1 MKKRKLLSMFLAV
14 TLALTPVTVH
24 SETSDTF
31 FPIKYISDTGNYTAT
46 KLSHPND
53 DVMQPDGIIEY
64 ENGTND
70 RGENYSWSAVGYGD
84 YMYVGVLY
92 GAISQTLQIIAAQ
105 NNIDYSLFKASID
118 VLFNGTL
125 FMEDEENNPDNEN
138 RSMLLKLNTKTGEVT
153 VVRPPSGASYRTAI
167 EYKDK
172 LYFAASCNQPYLL
185 EVDPKDDSTKI
196 VYTSQKPSNPFI
208 SVGIRGLTVVNDKL
222 VASMIGDNGTYIVS
236 SDNPSA
242 GESSFNIIATQED
255 LLDYPAYHYN
265 DSIFGGAIWD
275 MVEFNNKLYVTVVT
289 GKSGNKQAFAMF
301 SGEENKE
308 TGKWDF
314 NLIVG
319 DENDGAAYPYGL
331 GSDRSGAANL
341 FVYDNH
347 LYIGGYNDPMIALP
361 SVLTMDFEAIY
372 KDLSSPVC
380 LWRMDKDENI
390 EMVAGD
396 ANELFPTVIGN
407 QSAGFGSNLNQY
419 VWRMAEYD
427 NKLYVGTF
435 DIGSLAYPL
444 MQFTNGDVLHMTPE
458 EIESQINYIKILL
471 DLIKEKNDTTSHS
484 VNDVIDNN
492 IDDIANDVDDAI
504 DATTN
509 VTDDVAD
516 DIDDETIDEI
526 DTNTDTNTKSSDS
539 KETQYINSLS
549 EEYQDDVENS
559 LTELYDGL
567 SELESVLDE
576 EAYSKTETYGLSD
589 SLLNIYQNLVNEYL
603 KIRDLLPEDLIEILD
618 KTLNQ
623 DSVDNLFYFLET
635 CKYLSAGERGFDLL
649 VSEDGINFE
658 TITTNGFGDPY
669 NHGCRIFA
677 VTNSGL
683 TLGTANPF
691 YGTQVWKITDN
702 QRGTILNSIIKNTD
716 VTYNKNPEVSENKT
730 VSFDVDFNGNT
741 LKTIQLNYNTL
752 KEGTD
757 YIVTDN
763 EIILS
768 QALLNYL
775 EVDTY
780 SLSFTFS
787 AGSRTK
793 AVLNVIDEAD
803 SNNNNNNNN
812 NVDNSDTDKDDIIK
826 PTKPTN
832 QNTGSNSSN
841 TNRLPKTGSLVSS
854 TIIVFISLMLLC
866 TGTLFLKKNSKYNA
880 Q

>member
-1 MKKRKLLSMFLAV
+1 MKKNKIISMFLAV
-14 TLALTPVTVH
+14 SLALTPLTPQA
-24 SETSDTF
+24 ETSNTH
-31 FPIKYISDTGNYTAT
+31 FPITYTSESGNYTAT

-64 ENGTND
+64 ENGIND
-70 RGENYSWSAVGYGD
+70 RGENYSWSAVGHGD
-84 YMYVGVLY
+84 YIYVGVLY
-92 GAISQTLQIIAAQ
+92 GAISRTLQIMAAQ

-118 VLFNGTL
+118 ALFNGTL
-125 FMEDEENNPDNEN
+125 FMSDEENNPNNEN

-153 VVRPPSGASYRTAI
+153 VVRPPSDASYRAAI
-167 EYKDK
+167 EYKGK
-172 LYFAASCNQPYLL
+172 LYFAASASQPYLL
-185 EVDPKDDSTKI
+185 EVDPTDDSTKI

-208 SVGIRGLTVVNDKL
+208 SVGIRGLTVVNDNL
-222 VASMIGDNGTYIVS
+222 VASMIGDNGAYIVS
-236 SDNPSA
+236 SNNPSE
-242 GESSFNIIATQED
+242 GESSFKTIATQQD
-255 LLDYPAYHYN
+255 LLDYPAYYYN

-319 DENDGAAYPYGL
+319 DEKDGAAYPYGL
-331 GSDRSGAANL
+331 GADRSGAGNL

-347 LYIGGYNDPMIALP
+347 LYIGGYNDPMIALAD
-361 SVLTMDFEAIY
+361 VLNMNFEELY

-380 LWRMDKDENI
+380 LWRMDTDENI
-390 EMVAGD
+390 NMVAGD
-396 ANELFPTVIGN
+396 SNELFPTVLGN

-458 EIESQINYIKILL
+458 EIKSQIHYIKVLL
-471 DLIKEKNDTTSHS
+471 EVLKKNDE
-484 VNDVIDNN
+484 
-492 IDDIANDVDDAI
+492 
-504 DATTN
+504 DATITES
-509 VTDDVAD
+509 TDA
-516 DIDDETIDEI
+516 
-526 DTNTDTNTKSSDS
+526 NTKSNYSEEA
-539 KETQYINSLS
+539 KYINSLS
-549 EEYQDDVENS
+549 AEDQNDVKNS

-567 SELESVLDE
+567 SELESVLDL
-576 EAYSKTETYGLSD
+576 EAYSETETCGLSD

-603 KIRDLLPEDLIEILD
+603 KIRDLLPEDLVEILD

-658 TITTNGFGDPY
+658 TITTNGLGDPY

-691 YGTQVWKITDN
+691 YGTQVWKVTDN
-702 QRGTILNSIIKNTD
+702 QRGTILDSIIKNTD
-716 VTYNKNPEVSENKT
+716 VTYNKNPEASENKN

-757 YIVTDN
+757 YTVSDN
-763 EIILS
+763 QIILS
-768 QALLNYL
+768 ETLLNSL
-775 EVDTY
+775 EVGTY

-787 AGSRTK
+787 AGSRAN
-793 AVLNVIDEAD
+793 AVLHVIDEAN
-803 SNNNNNNNN
+803 SNNSD
-812 NVDNSDTDKDDIIK
+812 DNSGTDSDDVIK
-826 PTKPTN
+826 PTNPTN
-832 QNTGSNSSN
+832 PNTDSNGSN
-841 TNRLPKTGSLVSS
+841 TNKLPQTGALVSS
-854 TIIVFISLMLLC
+854 TVIVFIGLILLC
-866 TGTLFLKKNSKYNA
+866 AGTLLLKKKSKYNA

>member
-1 MKKRKLLSMFLAV
+1 MKKSKLLSMFLAI
-14 TLALTPVTVH
+14 TLAITPVTVTA
-24 SETSDTF
+24 ETSEVL
-31 FPIKYISDTGNYTAT
+31 FPINYTSEDGSYTAT
-46 KLSHPND
+46 KISHPND
-53 DVMQPDGIIEY
+53 DVMQPDGIVDY
-64 ENGTND
+64 ENGIND

-105 NNIDYSLFKASID
+105 NNIDYSIFKASID

-125 FMEDEENNPDNEN
+125 FMDDEENNPENKN
-138 RSMLLKLNTKTGEVT
+138 RSMLLKINTKTGEVS
-153 VVRPPSGASYRTAI
+153 VVVPPGAGPYRAGI

-172 LYFAASCNQPYLL
+172 LYFAVTSGQPYLL
-185 EVDPKDDSTKI
+185 EIDPKTDTTKR
-196 VYTSQKPSNPFI
+196 VYTSQKPSDPFI
-208 SVGIRGLTVVNDKL
+208 SVGIRGLAVVNDQL
-222 VASMIGDNGTYIVS
+222 VASMIGDGGAYIVA

-242 GESSFNIIATQED
+242 GESSFDIIATQED
-255 LLDYPAYHYN
+255 LLDYPAYYYN

-301 SGEENKE
+301 CGEEDKT
-308 TGKWDF
+308 TGQWNFD
-314 NLIVG
+314 LIIG
-319 DENDGAAYPYGL
+319 DENDGAKYPYGL
-331 GSDRSGAANL
+331 GADRSGAANL

-347 LYIGGYNDPMIALP
+347 LYIGGYNDPMVALP
-361 SVLTMDFEAIY
+361 SVLNMDFEEIY

-380 LWRMDKDENI
+380 LWRMDTDENI
-390 EMVAGD
+390 EMVAGES
-396 ANELFPTVIGN
+396 NELFPTVLGN

-471 DLIKEKNDTTSHS
+471 DLIKEKDDNTSAS
-484 VNDVIDNN
+484 
-492 IDDIANDVDDAI
+492 VDDAI
-504 DATTN
+504 DNNTDN
-509 VTDDVAD
+509 ITDD
-516 DIDDETIDEI
+516 TIDAV
-526 DTNTDTNTKSSDS
+526 DNTTVNTVDKSTDNTTKSNDS
-539 KETQYINSLS
+539 EESQYINSLS
-549 EEYQDDVENS
+549 EESQNDVENS

-567 SELESVLDE
+567 SELETVLDE
-576 EAYSKTETYGLSD
+576 EAYSETETYGLSD

-603 KIRDLLPEDLIEILD
+603 KIRGLLPDDLVEILD

-635 CKYLSAGERGFDLL
+635 CKYLSVGERGFDLL

-702 QRGTILNSIIKNTD
+702 QRDTILDSIIKNTD
-716 VTYNKNPEVSENKT
+716 VTYNKNPEASENKS

-741 LKTIQLNYNTL
+741 LKSIQLNYNTL

-768 QALLNYL
+768 ESLLNSL
-775 EVDTY
+775 EVGTY

-787 AGSRTK
+787 AGSRAN
-793 AVLNVIDEAD
+793 AVLKVINEAD
-803 SNNNNNNNN
+803 SNTDNDDSDNNST
-812 NVDNSDTDKDDIIK
+812 VISK
-826 PTKPTN
+826 PTKPTTPN
-832 QNTGSNSSN
+832 ADIKPGSNSSN
-841 TNRLPKTGSLVSS
+841 TSKLPQTGDLVSS
-854 TIIVFISLMLLC
+854 TVIVFMGLILLC
-866 TGTLFLKKNSKYNA
+866 AGSLLLKKKSKYNA
-880 Q
+880 

>member
-1 MKKRKLLSMFLAV
+1 MKKNKIISMFLAV
-14 TLALTPVTVH
+14 SLALTPLTPQA
-24 SETSDTF
+24 ETSNTH
-31 FPIKYISDTGNYTAT
+31 FPITYTSESGNYTAT

-64 ENGTND
+64 ENGIND
-70 RGENYSWSAVGYGD
+70 RGENYSWSAVGHGD
-84 YMYVGVLY
+84 YIYVGVLY
-92 GAISQTLQIIAAQ
+92 GAISRTLQIMAAQ

-118 VLFNGTL
+118 ALFNGTL
-125 FMEDEENNPDNEN
+125 FMGDEENNPNNEN

-153 VVRPPSGASYRTAI
+153 VVRPPSDASYRAAI
-167 EYKDK
+167 EYKGK
-172 LYFAASCNQPYLL
+172 LYFAASASQPYLL
-185 EVDPKDDSTKI
+185 EVDPTDDSTKI

-208 SVGIRGLTVVNDKL
+208 SVGIRGLTVVNDNL
-222 VASMIGDNGTYIVS
+222 VASMIGDNGAYIVS
-236 SDNPSA
+236 SNNPSE
-242 GESSFNIIATQED
+242 GESSFKTIATQQD
-255 LLDYPAYHYN
+255 LLDYPAYYYN

-308 TGKWDF
+308 TSKWDF

-319 DENDGAAYPYGL
+319 DEKDGAAYPYGL
-331 GSDRSGAANL
+331 GADRSGAGNL

-347 LYIGGYNDPMIALP
+347 LYIGGYNDPMIALAD
-361 SVLTMDFEAIY
+361 VLNMNFEELY

-380 LWRMDKDENI
+380 LWRMDTDENI
-390 EMVAGD
+390 NMVAGD
-396 ANELFPTVIGN
+396 SNELFPTVLGN

-458 EIESQINYIKILL
+458 EIKSQIHYIKVLL
-471 DLIKEKNDTTSHS
+471 EVLKKNDE
-484 VNDVIDNN
+484 
-492 IDDIANDVDDAI
+492 
-504 DATTN
+504 DATITES
-509 VTDDVAD
+509 TDA
-516 DIDDETIDEI
+516 
-526 DTNTDTNTKSSDS
+526 NTKSNYSEEA
-539 KETQYINSLS
+539 KYINSLS
-549 EEYQDDVENS
+549 AEDQNDVENS

-567 SELESVLDE
+567 SELESVLDL
-576 EAYSKTETYGLSD
+576 EAYSETETCGLSD

-603 KIRDLLPEDLIEILD
+603 KIRDLLPEDLVEILD

-658 TITTNGFGDPY
+658 TITTNGLGDPY

-691 YGTQVWKITDN
+691 YGTQVWKVTDN
-702 QRGTILNSIIKNTD
+702 QRGTILDSIIKNTD
-716 VTYNKNPEVSENKT
+716 VTYNKNPEASENKN

-757 YIVTDN
+757 YTVSDN
-763 EIILS
+763 QIILS
-768 QALLNYL
+768 ETLLNSL
-775 EVDTY
+775 EVGTY

-787 AGSRTK
+787 AGSRAN
-793 AVLNVIDEAD
+793 AVLHVIDEAN
-803 SNNNNNNNN
+803 SNNSD
-812 NVDNSDTDKDDIIK
+812 DNSGTDSDDVIK
-826 PTKPTN
+826 PTNPTN
-832 QNTGSNSSN
+832 PNTDSNGSN
-841 TNRLPKTGSLVSS
+841 TNKLPQTGALVSS
-854 TIIVFISLMLLC
+854 TVIVFIGLILLC
-866 TGTLFLKKNSKYNA
+866 AGTLLLKKKSKYNA

>member
-1 MKKRKLLSMFLAV
+1 MKKKRLLSMFLTV
-14 TLALTPVTVH
+14 TLALTPITVH
-24 SETSDTF
+24 SETSETL
-31 FPIKYISDTGNYTAT
+31 FPIKYTSDTGNYTAT
-46 KLSHPND
+46 KLSHPNN
-53 DVMQPDGIIEY
+53 DVMQPDGIVNH
-64 ENGTND
+64 ENGMAD

-92 GAISQTLQIIAAQ
+92 GAMLQTVQIMAAQ
-105 NNIDYSLFKASID
+105 NNIDYSIFKAGID
-118 VLFNGTL
+118 VLYNGTL
-125 FMEDEENNPDNEN
+125 FMGDEINNPDNED
-138 RSMLLKLNTKTGEVT
+138 RSLLLKLNTKTGDVS
-153 VVRPPSGASYRTAI
+153 VIVPPNNASYRSAI

-172 LYFAASCNQPYLL
+172 LYFAASSRQPYLL
-185 EVDPKDDSTKI
+185 EVDPATDETKI
-196 VYTSQKPSNPFI
+196 VYRSQKPSDPFI
-208 SVGIRGLTVVNDKL
+208 SIGIRGLTVVNDKL
-222 VASMIGDNGTYIVS
+222 VASMIGDGGAYIVS
-236 SDNPSA
+236 SSNPSS
-242 GESSFNIIATQED
+242 GEDSFDIIATQED

-289 GKSGNKQAFAMF
+289 GKAGNKQAFAMF
-301 SGEENKE
+301 CGEENKE

-314 NLIVG
+314 NLVIG
-319 DENDGAAYPYGL
+319 DENDGAKYPYGL
-331 GSDRSGAANL
+331 GADRSGAANL

-361 SVLTMDFEAIY
+361 SVLNMNFEPIY

-380 LWRMDKDENI
+380 LWRMDENENI
-390 EMVAGD
+390 EMVAGE
-396 ANELFPTVIGN
+396 ANDLFPTVIGN

-419 VWRMAEYD
+419 VWRMAEFD

-435 DIGSLAYPL
+435 DIGSLAYPV

-458 EIESQINYIKILL
+458 EIKSQINYIKILL
-471 DLIKEKNDTTSHS
+471 DLIKE
-484 VNDVIDNN
+484 NN
-492 IDDIANDVDDAI
+492 NGNINNAI
-504 DATTN
+504 
-509 VTDDVAD
+509 
-516 DIDDETIDEI
+516 
-526 DTNTDTNTKSSDS
+526 KSSNS
-539 KETQYINSLS
+539 EEAQYINSLS
-549 EEYQDDVENS
+549 EESQNDVESS

-567 SELESVLDE
+567 SELETVLAE
-576 EAYSKTETYGLSD
+576 KAYSETETYGLSD

-603 KIRDLLPEDLIEILD
+603 KIRDLLPDDLVEILD

-635 CKYLSAGERGFDLL
+635 CKYLSVGERGFDLL

-702 QRGTILNSIIKNTD
+702 QRDTILDSIIKNTD
-716 VTYNKNPEVSENKT
+716 VTYNKNPEASENKS

-741 LKTIQLNYNTL
+741 LKSIQLNYNTL

-768 QALLNYL
+768 ESLLNSL
-775 EVDTY
+775 EVGTY

-787 AGSRTK
+787 AGSRAN
-793 AVLNVIDEAD
+793 AVLKVINETD
-803 SNNNNNNNN
+803 SNTDNDDSDNNST
-812 NVDNSDTDKDDIIK
+812 VISK
-826 PTKPTN
+826 PTKPTTPN
-832 QNTGSNSSN
+832 ADIKPGSNSSN
-841 TNRLPKTGSLVSS
+841 TSKLPQTGDLVSS
-854 TIIVFISLMLLC
+854 TVIVFMGLILLC
-866 TGTLFLKKNSKYNA
+866 AGSLLLKKKSKYNA
-880 Q
+880 

>member
-1 MKKRKLLSMFLAV
+1 MKKNKIISMFLAV
-14 TLALTPVTVH
+14 SLALTPLTPQA
-24 SETSDTF
+24 ETSNTH
-31 FPIKYISDTGNYTAT
+31 FPITYTSESGNYTAT

-64 ENGTND
+64 ENGIND
-70 RGENYSWSAVGYGD
+70 RGENYSWSAVGHGD

-92 GAISQTLQIIAAQ
+92 GAISRTLQIMAAQ
-105 NNIDYSLFKASID
+105 NNIDYSLFKASVD
-118 VLFNGTL
+118 ALFNGTL
-125 FMEDEENNPDNEN
+125 FMGDEENNPNNEN

-153 VVRPPSGASYRTAI
+153 VVRPPSDASYRAAI
-167 EYKDK
+167 EYKGK
-172 LYFAASCNQPYLL
+172 LYFAASASQPYLL
-185 EVDPKDDSTKI
+185 EVDPTDDSTKI

-208 SVGIRGLTVVNDKL
+208 SVGIRGLTVVNDNL
-222 VASMIGDNGTYIVS
+222 VASMIGDNGAYIVS
-236 SDNPSA
+236 SNNPSE
-242 GESSFNIIATQED
+242 GESSFKTIATQQD
-255 LLDYPAYHYN
+255 LLDYPAYYYN

-319 DENDGAAYPYGL
+319 DEKDGAAYPYGL
-331 GSDRSGAANL
+331 GADRSGAGNL

-347 LYIGGYNDPMIALP
+347 LYIGGYNDPMIALAD
-361 SVLTMDFEAIY
+361 VLNMNFEELY

-380 LWRMDKDENI
+380 LWRMDTDENI
-390 EMVAGD
+390 NMVAGD
-396 ANELFPTVIGN
+396 SNELFPTVLGN

-458 EIESQINYIKILL
+458 EIKSQIHYIKVLL
-471 DLIKEKNDTTSHS
+471 EVLKKNDE
-484 VNDVIDNN
+484 
-492 IDDIANDVDDAI
+492 
-504 DATTN
+504 DATITES
-509 VTDDVAD
+509 TDA
-516 DIDDETIDEI
+516 
-526 DTNTDTNTKSSDS
+526 NTKSNYSEEA
-539 KETQYINSLS
+539 KYINSLS
-549 EEYQDDVENS
+549 AEDQNDVENS

-567 SELESVLDE
+567 SELESVLDL
-576 EAYSKTETYGLSD
+576 EAYSETETCGLSD

-603 KIRDLLPEDLIEILD
+603 KIRDLLPEDLVEILD

-658 TITTNGFGDPY
+658 TITTNGLGDPY

-691 YGTQVWKITDN
+691 YGTQVWKVTDN
-702 QRGTILNSIIKNTD
+702 QRGTILDSIIKNTD
-716 VTYNKNPEVSENKT
+716 VTYNKNPEASENKN

-757 YIVTDN
+757 YTVSDN
-763 EIILS
+763 QIILS
-768 QALLNYL
+768 ETLLNSL
-775 EVDTY
+775 EVGTY

-787 AGSRTK
+787 AGSRAN
-793 AVLNVIDEAD
+793 AVLHVIDEAN
-803 SNNNNNNNN
+803 SNNSD
-812 NVDNSDTDKDDIIK
+812 DNSSTDSDDVIK
-826 PTKPTN
+826 PTNPTN
-832 QNTGSNSSN
+832 PNTDSNGSN
-841 TNRLPKTGSLVSS
+841 TNKLPQTGALVSS
-854 TIIVFISLMLLC
+854 TVIVFIGLILLC
-866 TGTLFLKKNSKYNA
+866 AGTLLLKKKSKYNA

>member
-1 MKKRKLLSMFLAV
+1 MKKNKIISMFLAV
-14 TLALTPVTVH
+14 SLALTPLTPQA
-24 SETSDTF
+24 ETSNTH
-31 FPIKYISDTGNYTAT
+31 FPITYTSESGNYTAT

-53 DVMQPDGIIEY
+53 DVIQPDGIIEY
-64 ENGTND
+64 ENGIND
-70 RGENYSWSAVGYGD
+70 RGENYSWSAVGHGD

-92 GAISQTLQIIAAQ
+92 GAISRTLQIMAAQ

-118 VLFNGTL
+118 ALFNGTL
-125 FMEDEENNPDNEN
+125 FMGDEENNPNNEN

-153 VVRPPSGASYRTAI
+153 VVRPPSDASYRAAI
-167 EYKDK
+167 EYKGK
-172 LYFAASCNQPYLL
+172 LYFAASASQPYLL
-185 EVDPKDDSTKI
+185 EVDPTDDSTKI

-208 SVGIRGLTVVNDKL
+208 SVGIRGLTVVNDNL
-222 VASMIGDNGTYIVS
+222 VASMIGDNGAYIVS
-236 SDNPSA
+236 SNNPSE
-242 GESSFNIIATQED
+242 GESSFKTIATQQD
-255 LLDYPAYHYN
+255 LLDYPAYYYN

-319 DENDGAAYPYGL
+319 DEKDGAAYPYGL
-331 GSDRSGAANL
+331 GADRSGAGNL

-347 LYIGGYNDPMIALP
+347 LYIGGYNDPMIALAD
-361 SVLTMDFEAIY
+361 VLNMNFEELY

-380 LWRMDKDENI
+380 LWRMDTDENI
-390 EMVAGD
+390 NMVAGD
-396 ANELFPTVIGN
+396 SNELFPTVLGN

-458 EIESQINYIKILL
+458 EIKSQIHYIKVLL
-471 DLIKEKNDTTSHS
+471 EVLKKNDE
-484 VNDVIDNN
+484 
-492 IDDIANDVDDAI
+492 
-504 DATTN
+504 DATITES
-509 VTDDVAD
+509 TDA
-516 DIDDETIDEI
+516 
-526 DTNTDTNTKSSDS
+526 NTKSNYSEEA
-539 KETQYINSLS
+539 KYINSLS
-549 EEYQDDVENS
+549 AEDQNDVENS

-567 SELESVLDE
+567 SELESVLDL
-576 EAYSKTETYGLSD
+576 EAYSETETCGLSD

-603 KIRDLLPEDLIEILD
+603 KIRDLLPEDLVEILD

-658 TITTNGFGDPY
+658 TITTNGLGDPY

-691 YGTQVWKITDN
+691 YGTQVWKVTDN
-702 QRGTILNSIIKNTD
+702 QRGTILDSIIKNTD
-716 VTYNKNPEVSENKT
+716 VTYNKNPEASENKN
-730 VSFDVDFNGNT
+730 VSFDVDFNGNI

-757 YIVTDN
+757 YTVSDN
-763 EIILS
+763 QIILS
-768 QALLNYL
+768 ETLLNSL
-775 EVDTY
+775 EVGTY

-787 AGSRTK
+787 AGSRAN
-793 AVLNVIDEAD
+793 AVLHVIDEAN

-812 NVDNSDTDKDDIIK
+812 NNNGDNSGTNNDNIIR
-826 PTKPTN
+826 PTKPNN
-832 QNTGSNSSN
+832 QNNSSNSSN
-841 TNRLPKTGSLVSS
+841 TNKLPQTGALVSS
-854 TIIVFISLMLLC
+854 TVIVFIGLILLC
-866 TGTLFLKKNSKYNA
+866 AGTLLLKKKSKYNA

>member
-1 MKKRKLLSMFLAV
+1 MKKNKIISMFLAV
-14 TLALTPVTVH
+14 SLALTPLTPQA
-24 SETSDTF
+24 ETSNTH
-31 FPIKYISDTGNYTAT
+31 FPITYTSESGNYTAT

-64 ENGTND
+64 ENGIND
-70 RGENYSWSAVGYGD
+70 RGENYSWSAVGHGD

-92 GAISQTLQIIAAQ
+92 GAISRTLQIMAAQ

-118 VLFNGTL
+118 ALFNGTL
-125 FMEDEENNPDNEN
+125 FMGDEENNPNNEN

-153 VVRPPSGASYRTAI
+153 VVRPPSDASYRAAI
-167 EYKDK
+167 EYKGK
-172 LYFAASCNQPYLL
+172 LYFAASASQPYLL
-185 EVDPKDDSTKI
+185 EVDPTDDSTKI

-208 SVGIRGLTVVNDKL
+208 SVGIRGLTVVNDNL
-222 VASMIGDNGTYIVS
+222 VASMIGDNGAYIVS
-236 SDNPSA
+236 SNNPSE
-242 GESSFNIIATQED
+242 GESSFKTIATQQD
-255 LLDYPAYHYN
+255 LLNYPAYYYN

-319 DENDGAAYPYGL
+319 DEKDGAAYPYGL
-331 GSDRSGAANL
+331 GADRSGAGNL

-347 LYIGGYNDPMIALP
+347 LYIGGYNDPMIALAD
-361 SVLTMDFEAIY
+361 VLNMNFEELY

-380 LWRMDKDENI
+380 LWRMDTDENI
-390 EMVAGD
+390 NMVAGD
-396 ANELFPTVIGN
+396 SNELFPTVLGN

-458 EIESQINYIKILL
+458 EIKSQIHYIKVLL
-471 DLIKEKNDTTSHS
+471 EVLKKNDE
-484 VNDVIDNN
+484 
-492 IDDIANDVDDAI
+492 
-504 DATTN
+504 DATITES
-509 VTDDVAD
+509 TDA
-516 DIDDETIDEI
+516 
-526 DTNTDTNTKSSDS
+526 NTKSNYSEEA
-539 KETQYINSLS
+539 KYINSLS
-549 EEYQDDVENS
+549 AEDQNDVENS

-567 SELESVLDE
+567 SELESVLDL
-576 EAYSKTETYGLSD
+576 EAYSETETCGLSD

-603 KIRDLLPEDLIEILD
+603 KIRDLLPEDLVEILD

-658 TITTNGFGDPY
+658 TITTNGLGDPY

-691 YGTQVWKITDN
+691 YGTQVWKVTDN
-702 QRGTILNSIIKNTD
+702 QRGTILDSIIKNTD
-716 VTYNKNPEVSENKT
+716 VTYNKNPEASENKN

-741 LKTIQLNYNTL
+741 LKIIQLNYNTL

-757 YIVTDN
+757 YTVSDN
-763 EIILS
+763 QIILS
-768 QALLNYL
+768 ETLLNSL
-775 EVDTY
+775 EVGTY

-787 AGSRTK
+787 AGSRAN
-793 AVLNVIDEAD
+793 AVLHVIDEAN

-812 NVDNSDTDKDDIIK
+812 NNGDNSGTNNDNIIR
-826 PTKPTN
+826 PTKPNN
-832 QNTGSNSSN
+832 QNNSSNSSN
-841 TNRLPKTGSLVSS
+841 TNKLPQTGALVSS
-854 TIIVFISLMLLC
+854 GIIVFIGLILLC
-866 TGTLFLKKNSKYNA
+866 AGTLLLKKKSKYNA
-880 Q
+880 

>member
-1 MKKRKLLSMFLAV
+1 MKKNKIISMFLAV
-14 TLALTPVTVH
+14 SLALTPLTPQA
-24 SETSDTF
+24 ETSNTH
-31 FPIKYISDTGNYTAT
+31 FPITYTSESGNYTAT

-64 ENGTND
+64 ENGIND
-70 RGENYSWSAVGYGD
+70 RGENYSWSAVGHGD

-92 GAISQTLQIIAAQ
+92 GAISRTLQIMAAQ

-118 VLFNGTL
+118 ALFNGTL
-125 FMEDEENNPDNEN
+125 FMGDEENNPNNEN

-153 VVRPPSGASYRTAI
+153 VVRPPSDASYRAAI
-167 EYKDK
+167 EYKGK
-172 LYFAASCNQPYLL
+172 LYFAASASQPYLL
-185 EVDPKDDSTKI
+185 EVDPTDDSTKI

-208 SVGIRGLTVVNDKL
+208 SVGIRGLTVVNDNL
-222 VASMIGDNGTYIVS
+222 VASMIGDNGAYIVS
-236 SDNPSA
+236 SNNPSE
-242 GESSFNIIATQED
+242 GESSFKTIATQQD
-255 LLDYPAYHYN
+255 LLDYPAYYYN

-319 DENDGAAYPYGL
+319 DEKDGAAYPYGL
-331 GSDRSGAANL
+331 GADRSGAGNL

-347 LYIGGYNDPMIALP
+347 LYIGGYNDPMIALAD
-361 SVLTMDFEAIY
+361 VLNMNFEELY

-380 LWRMDKDENI
+380 LWRMDTDENI
-390 EMVAGD
+390 NMVAGD
-396 ANELFPTVIGN
+396 SNELFPTVLGN

-458 EIESQINYIKILL
+458 EIKSQIHYIKVLL
-471 DLIKEKNDTTSHS
+471 EVLKKNDE
-484 VNDVIDNN
+484 
-492 IDDIANDVDDAI
+492 
-504 DATTN
+504 DATITES
-509 VTDDVAD
+509 TDA
-516 DIDDETIDEI
+516 
-526 DTNTDTNTKSSDS
+526 NTKSNYSEEA
-539 KETQYINSLS
+539 KYINSLS
-549 EEYQDDVENS
+549 AEDQNDVENS

-567 SELESVLDE
+567 SELESVLDL
-576 EAYSKTETYGLSD
+576 EAYSETETCGLSD

-603 KIRDLLPEDLIEILD
+603 KIRDLLPEDLVEILD

-658 TITTNGFGDPY
+658 TITTNGLGDPY

-691 YGTQVWKITDN
+691 YGTQVWKVTDN
-702 QRGTILNSIIKNTD
+702 QRGTILDSIIKNTD
-716 VTYNKNPEVSENKT
+716 VTYNKNPEASENKN
-730 VSFDVDFNGNT
+730 VSFDVDFNGNI

-757 YIVTDN
+757 YTVSDN
-763 EIILS
+763 QIILS
-768 QALLNYL
+768 ETLLNSL
-775 EVDTY
+775 EVGTY

-787 AGSRTK
+787 AGSRAN
-793 AVLNVIDEAD
+793 AVLHVIDEAN

-812 NVDNSDTDKDDIIK
+812 NGDNSGTNNDNIIR
-826 PTKPTN
+826 PTKPNN
-832 QNTGSNSSN
+832 QNNSSNSSN
-841 TNRLPKTGSLVSS
+841 TNKLPQTGALVSS
-854 TIIVFISLMLLC
+854 GIIVFIGLILLC
-866 TGTLFLKKNSKYNA
+866 AGTLLLKKKSKYNA
-880 Q
+880 

>member
-1 MKKRKLLSMFLAV
+1 MKKNKIISMFLAV
-14 TLALTPVTVH
+14 SLALTPLTPQA
-24 SETSDTF
+24 ETSNTH
-31 FPIKYISDTGNYTAT
+31 FPITYTSESGNYTAT

-64 ENGTND
+64 ENGIND
-70 RGENYSWSAVGYGD
+70 RGENYSWSAVGHGD

-92 GAISQTLQIIAAQ
+92 GAISRTLQIMAAQ

-118 VLFNGTL
+118 ALFNGTL
-125 FMEDEENNPDNEN
+125 FMGDEENNPNNEN

-153 VVRPPSGASYRTAI
+153 VVRPPSDASYRAAI
-167 EYKDK
+167 EYKGK
-172 LYFAASCNQPYLL
+172 LYFAASASQPYLL
-185 EVDPKDDSTKI
+185 EVDPTDDSTKI

-208 SVGIRGLTVVNDKL
+208 SVGIRGLTVVNDNL
-222 VASMIGDNGTYIVS
+222 VASMIGDNGAYIVS
-236 SDNPSA
+236 SNNPSE
-242 GESSFNIIATQED
+242 GESSFKTIATQQD
-255 LLDYPAYHYN
+255 LLDYPAYYYN

-319 DENDGAAYPYGL
+319 DEKDGAAYPYGL
-331 GSDRSGAANL
+331 GADRSGAGNL

-347 LYIGGYNDPMIALP
+347 LYIGGYNDPMIALAD
-361 SVLTMDFEAIY
+361 VLNMNFEELY

-380 LWRMDKDENI
+380 LWRMDTDENI
-390 EMVAGD
+390 NMVAGD
-396 ANELFPTVIGN
+396 SNELFPTVLGN

-458 EIESQINYIKILL
+458 EIKSQIHYIKVLL
-471 DLIKEKNDTTSHS
+471 EVLKKNDE
-484 VNDVIDNN
+484 
-492 IDDIANDVDDAI
+492 
-504 DATTN
+504 DATITES
-509 VTDDVAD
+509 TDA
-516 DIDDETIDEI
+516 
-526 DTNTDTNTKSSDS
+526 NTKSNYSEEA
-539 KETQYINSLS
+539 KYINSLS
-549 EEYQDDVENS
+549 AEDQNDVENS

-567 SELESVLDE
+567 SELESVLDL
-576 EAYSKTETYGLSD
+576 EAYSETETCGLSD

-603 KIRDLLPEDLIEILD
+603 KIRDLLPEDLVEILD

-658 TITTNGFGDPY
+658 TITTNGLGDPY

-691 YGTQVWKITDN
+691 YGTQVWKVTDN
-702 QRGTILNSIIKNTD
+702 QRGTILDSIIKNTD
-716 VTYNKNPEVSENKT
+716 VTYNKNPEASENKN

-757 YIVTDN
+757 YTVSDN
-763 EIILS
+763 QIILS
-768 QALLNYL
+768 ETLLNSL
-775 EVDTY
+775 EVGTY

-787 AGSRTK
+787 AGSRAN
-793 AVLNVIDEAD
+793 AVLHVIDEAN

-812 NVDNSDTDKDDIIK
+812 NNGDNSGTNNDNIIR
-826 PTKPTN
+826 PTKPNN
-832 QNTGSNSSN
+832 QNNSSN
-841 TNRLPKTGSLVSS
+841 GSNTNKLPQTGALVSS
-854 TIIVFISLMLLC
+854 TVIVFIGLILLC
-866 TGTLFLKKNSKYNA
+866 AGTLLLKKKSKYNA

>member
-1 MKKRKLLSMFLAV
+1 MKKNKIISMFLAV
-14 TLALTPVTVH
+14 SLALTPLTPQA
-24 SETSDTF
+24 ETSNTH
-31 FPIKYISDTGNYTAT
+31 FPITYTSESGNYTAT

-64 ENGTND
+64 ENGIND
-70 RGENYSWSAVGYGD
+70 RGENYSWSAVGHGD

-92 GAISQTLQIIAAQ
+92 GAISRTLQIMAAQ

-118 VLFNGTL
+118 ALFNGTL
-125 FMEDEENNPDNEN
+125 FMGDEENNPNNEN

-153 VVRPPSGASYRTAI
+153 VVRPPSDASYRAAI
-167 EYKDK
+167 EYKGK
-172 LYFAASCNQPYLL
+172 LYFAASASQPYLL
-185 EVDPKDDSTKI
+185 EVDPTDDSTKI

-208 SVGIRGLTVVNDKL
+208 SVGIRGLTVVNDNL
-222 VASMIGDNGTYIVS
+222 VASMIGDNGAYIVS
-236 SDNPSA
+236 SNNPSE
-242 GESSFNIIATQED
+242 GESSFKTIATQQD
-255 LLDYPAYHYN
+255 LLDYPAYYYN

-319 DENDGAAYPYGL
+319 DEKDGAAYPYGL
-331 GSDRSGAANL
+331 GADRSGAGNL

-347 LYIGGYNDPMIALP
+347 LYIGGYNDPMIALAD
-361 SVLTMDFEAIY
+361 VLNMNFEELY

-380 LWRMDKDENI
+380 LWRMDTDENI
-390 EMVAGD
+390 NMVAGD
-396 ANELFPTVIGN
+396 SNELFPTVLGN

-458 EIESQINYIKILL
+458 EIKSQIHYIKVLL
-471 DLIKEKNDTTSHS
+471 EVLKKNDE
-484 VNDVIDNN
+484 
-492 IDDIANDVDDAI
+492 
-504 DATTN
+504 DATITES
-509 VTDDVAD
+509 TDA
-516 DIDDETIDEI
+516 
-526 DTNTDTNTKSSDS
+526 NTKSNYSEEA
-539 KETQYINSLS
+539 KYINSLS
-549 EEYQDDVENS
+549 AEDQNDVENS

-567 SELESVLDE
+567 SELESVLDL
-576 EAYSKTETYGLSD
+576 EAYSETETCGLSD

-603 KIRDLLPEDLIEILD
+603 KIRDLLPEDLVEILD

-658 TITTNGFGDPY
+658 TITTNGLGDPY

-691 YGTQVWKITDN
+691 YGTQVWKVTDN
-702 QRGTILNSIIKNTD
+702 QRGTILDSIIKNTD
-716 VTYNKNPEVSENKT
+716 VTYNKNPEASENKN

-757 YIVTDN
+757 YTVSDN
-763 EIILS
+763 QIILS
-768 QALLNYL
+768 ETLLNSL
-775 EVDTY
+775 EVGTY

-787 AGSRTK
+787 AGSRAN
-793 AVLNVIDEAD
+793 AVLHVIDEAN

-812 NVDNSDTDKDDIIK
+812 NNGDNSGTNNDNIIR
-826 PTKPTN
+826 PTKPNN
-832 QNTGSNSSN
+832 QNNSSNSSN
-841 TNRLPKTGSLVSS
+841 TNKLPQTGALVSS
-854 TIIVFISLMLLC
+854 GIIVFIGLILLC
-866 TGTLFLKKNSKYNA
+866 AGTLLLKKKSKYNA

>member
-1 MKKRKLLSMFLAV
+1 MKKNKIISMFLAV
-14 TLALTPVTVH
+14 SLALTPLTPQA
-24 SETSDTF
+24 ETSNTH
-31 FPIKYISDTGNYTAT
+31 FPITYTSESGNYTAT

-64 ENGTND
+64 ENGIND
-70 RGENYSWSAVGYGD
+70 RGENYSWSAVGHGD

-92 GAISQTLQIIAAQ
+92 GAISRTLQIMAAQ

-118 VLFNGTL
+118 ALFNGTL
-125 FMEDEENNPDNEN
+125 FMGDEENNPNNEN

-153 VVRPPSGASYRTAI
+153 VVRPPSDASYRAAI
-167 EYKDK
+167 EYKGK
-172 LYFAASCNQPYLL
+172 LYFAASASQPYLL
-185 EVDPKDDSTKI
+185 EVDPTDDSTKI

-208 SVGIRGLTVVNDKL
+208 SVGIRGLTVVNDNL
-222 VASMIGDNGTYIVS
+222 VASMIGDNGAYIVS
-236 SDNPSA
+236 SNNPSE
-242 GESSFNIIATQED
+242 GESSFKTIATQQD
-255 LLDYPAYHYN
+255 LLDYPAYYYN

-319 DENDGAAYPYGL
+319 DEKDGATYPYGL
-331 GSDRSGAANL
+331 GADRSGAGNL

-347 LYIGGYNDPMIALP
+347 LYIGGYNDPMIALAD
-361 SVLTMDFEAIY
+361 VLNMNFEELY

-380 LWRMDKDENI
+380 LWRMDTDENI
-390 EMVAGD
+390 NMVAGD
-396 ANELFPTVIGN
+396 SNELFPTVLGN

-458 EIESQINYIKILL
+458 EIKSQIHYIKVLL
-471 DLIKEKNDTTSHS
+471 EVLKKNDE
-484 VNDVIDNN
+484 
-492 IDDIANDVDDAI
+492 
-504 DATTN
+504 DATITES
-509 VTDDVAD
+509 TDA
-516 DIDDETIDEI
+516 
-526 DTNTDTNTKSSDS
+526 NTKSNYSEEA
-539 KETQYINSLS
+539 KYINSLS
-549 EEYQDDVENS
+549 AEDQNDVENS

-567 SELESVLDE
+567 SELESVLDL
-576 EAYSKTETYGLSD
+576 EAYSETETCGLSD

-603 KIRDLLPEDLIEILD
+603 KIRDLLPEDLVEILD

-658 TITTNGFGDPY
+658 TITTNGLGDPY

-691 YGTQVWKITDN
+691 YGTQVWKVTDN
-702 QRGTILNSIIKNTD
+702 QRGTILDSIIKNTD
-716 VTYNKNPEVSENKT
+716 VTYNKNPEASENKN

-757 YIVTDN
+757 YTVSDN
-763 EIILS
+763 QIILS
-768 QALLNYL
+768 ETLLNSL
-775 EVDTY
+775 EVGTY

-787 AGSRTK
+787 AGSRAN
-793 AVLNVIDEAD
+793 AVLHVIDEAN

-812 NVDNSDTDKDDIIK
+812 NNNGDNSGTNNDNIIR
-826 PTKPTN
+826 PTKPNN
-832 QNTGSNSSN
+832 QNNSSNSSN
-841 TNRLPKTGSLVSS
+841 TNKLPQTGALVSS
-854 TIIVFISLMLLC
+854 GLIVFIGLILLC
-866 TGTLFLKKNSKYNA
+866 AGTLLLKKKSKYNA

>member
-1 MKKRKLLSMFLAV
+1 MKKNKIISMFLAV
-14 TLALTPVTVH
+14 SLALTPLTPQA
-24 SETSDTF
+24 ETSNTH
-31 FPIKYISDTGNYTAT
+31 FPITYTSESGNYTAT

-64 ENGTND
+64 ENGIND
-70 RGENYSWSAVGYGD
+70 RGENYSWSAVAHGD

-92 GAISQTLQIIAAQ
+92 GAISRTLQIMAAQ

-118 VLFNGTL
+118 ALFNGTL
-125 FMEDEENNPDNEN
+125 FMGDEENNPNNEN

-153 VVRPPSGASYRTAI
+153 VVRPPSDASYRAAI
-167 EYKDK
+167 EYKGK
-172 LYFAASCNQPYLL
+172 LYFAASASQPYLL
-185 EVDPKDDSTKI
+185 EVDPTDDSTKI

-208 SVGIRGLTVVNDKL
+208 SVGIRGLTVVNDNL
-222 VASMIGDNGTYIVS
+222 VASMIGDNGAYIVS
-236 SDNPSA
+236 SNNPSE
-242 GESSFNIIATQED
+242 GESSFKTIATQQD
-255 LLDYPAYHYN
+255 LLDYPAYYYN

-319 DENDGAAYPYGL
+319 DEKDGAAYPYGL
-331 GSDRSGAANL
+331 GADRSGAGNL

-347 LYIGGYNDPMIALP
+347 LYIGGYNDPMIALAD
-361 SVLTMDFEAIY
+361 VLNMNFEELY

-380 LWRMDKDENI
+380 LWRMDTDENI
-390 EMVAGD
+390 NMVAGD
-396 ANELFPTVIGN
+396 SNELFPTVLGN

-458 EIESQINYIKILL
+458 EIKSQIHYIKVLL
-471 DLIKEKNDTTSHS
+471 EVLKKNDE
-484 VNDVIDNN
+484 
-492 IDDIANDVDDAI
+492 
-504 DATTN
+504 DATITES
-509 VTDDVAD
+509 TDA
-516 DIDDETIDEI
+516 
-526 DTNTDTNTKSSDS
+526 NTKSNYSEEA
-539 KETQYINSLS
+539 KYINSLS
-549 EEYQDDVENS
+549 AEDQNDVENS

-567 SELESVLDE
+567 SELESVLDL
-576 EAYSKTETYGLSD
+576 EAYSETETCGLSD

-603 KIRDLLPEDLIEILD
+603 KIRDLLPEDLVEILD

-658 TITTNGFGDPY
+658 TITTNGLGDPY

-691 YGTQVWKITDN
+691 YGTQVWKVTDN
-702 QRGTILNSIIKNTD
+702 QRGTILDSIIKNTD
-716 VTYNKNPEVSENKT
+716 VTYNKNPEASENKN

-757 YIVTDN
+757 YTVSDN
-763 EIILS
+763 QIILS
-768 QALLNYL
+768 ETLLNSL
-775 EVDTY
+775 EVGTY

-787 AGSRTK
+787 AGSRAN
-793 AVLNVIDEAD
+793 AVLHVIDEAN

-812 NVDNSDTDKDDIIK
+812 NNGDNSGTNNDNIIR
-826 PTKPTN
+826 PTKPNN
-832 QNTGSNSSN
+832 QNNSSNSSN
-841 TNRLPKTGSLVSS
+841 TNKLPQTGALVSS
-854 TIIVFISLMLLC
+854 GIIVFIGLILLC
-866 TGTLFLKKNSKYNA
+866 AGTLLLKKKSKYNA

>member
-1 MKKRKLLSMFLAV
+1 MKKNKIISMFLAV
-14 TLALTPVTVH
+14 SLALTPLTPQA
-24 SETSDTF
+24 ETSNTH
-31 FPIKYISDTGNYTAT
+31 FPITYTSESGNYTAT

-64 ENGTND
+64 ENGIND
-70 RGENYSWSAVGYGD
+70 RGENYSWSAVGHGD

-92 GAISQTLQIIAAQ
+92 GAISRTLQIMAAQ

-118 VLFNGTL
+118 ALFNGTL
-125 FMEDEENNPDNEN
+125 FMGDEENNPNNEN

-153 VVRPPSGASYRTAI
+153 VVRPPSDASYRAAI
-167 EYKDK
+167 EYKGK
-172 LYFAASCNQPYLL
+172 LYFAASASQPYLL
-185 EVDPKDDSTKI
+185 EVDPTDDSTKI

-208 SVGIRGLTVVNDKL
+208 SVGIRGLTVVNDNL
-222 VASMIGDNGTYIVS
+222 VASMIGDNGAYIVS
-236 SDNPSA
+236 SNNPSE
-242 GESSFNIIATQED
+242 GESSFKTIATQQD
-255 LLDYPAYHYN
+255 LLDYPAYYYN

-319 DENDGAAYPYGL
+319 DEKDGAAYPYGL
-331 GSDRSGAANL
+331 GADRSGAGNL

-347 LYIGGYNDPMIALP
+347 LYIGGYNDPMIALAD
-361 SVLTMDFEAIY
+361 VLNMNFEELY

-380 LWRMDKDENI
+380 LWRMDTDENI
-390 EMVAGD
+390 NMVAGD
-396 ANELFPTVIGN
+396 SNELFPTVLGN

-458 EIESQINYIKILL
+458 EIKSQIHYIKVLL
-471 DLIKEKNDTTSHS
+471 EVLKKNDE
-484 VNDVIDNN
+484 
-492 IDDIANDVDDAI
+492 
-504 DATTN
+504 DATITES
-509 VTDDVAD
+509 TDA
-516 DIDDETIDEI
+516 
-526 DTNTDTNTKSSDS
+526 NTKSNYSEEA
-539 KETQYINSLS
+539 KYINSLS
-549 EEYQDDVENS
+549 AEDQNDVENS

-567 SELESVLDE
+567 SELESVLDL
-576 EAYSKTETYGLSD
+576 EAYSETETCGLSD

-603 KIRDLLPEDLIEILD
+603 KIRDLLPEDLVEILD

-658 TITTNGFGDPY
+658 TITTNGLGDPY

-691 YGTQVWKITDN
+691 YGTQVWKVTDN
-702 QRGTILNSIIKNTD
+702 QRGTILDSIIKNTD
-716 VTYNKNPEVSENKT
+716 VTYNKNPEASENKN

-757 YIVTDN
+757 YTVSDN
-763 EIILS
+763 QIILS
-768 QALLNYL
+768 ETLLNSL
-775 EVDTY
+775 EVGTY

-787 AGSRTK
+787 AGSRAN
-793 AVLNVIDEAD
+793 AVLHVIDEAN

-812 NVDNSDTDKDDIIK
+812 DNNNNNNNNGDNSGTNNDNIIR
-826 PTKPTN
+826 PTKPNN
-832 QNTGSNSSN
+832 QNNSSNSSN
-841 TNRLPKTGSLVSS
+841 TNKLPQTGALVSS
-854 TIIVFISLMLLC
+854 GIIVFIGLILLC
-866 TGTLFLKKNSKYNA
+866 AGTLLLKKKSKYNA